1 MTRMTRHGA
10 LDMRGIDAPRSHYYA
25 SGRFGR
31 LFPSLPPFQTDSD
44 AVQKTLLAL
53 GQAGGSMD
61 ANDQPGVPN
70 PDSPDNLDVPAGFTF
85 LGQFIDHDITFDPT
99 SSLERQVDPEAIANF
114 RTPLLELDS
123 VYGAG
128 PQASPHLYDQ
138 SSHGLKFLIDA
149 GHPRDIPRNS
159 QQVALI
165 GDPRNDENLI
175 VSQLHLA
182 FLKFHN
188 AVVDVVL
195 SDGVMPRDQVFR
207 EAQRLVRWHYQWI
220 VLHEFLPHIVG
231 QELMREILAGGLNAY
246 SLQNNLRFYGW
257 RVEPFMP
264 VEFAVAAYRFG
275 HSQVRAGYRV
285 NAEFRAA
292 ILDADQDP
300 RHPDPDDLSGGKRAA
315 RRFVDWHNF
324 FKLNGNTP
332 QPSKRIDTKLSSPL
346 FRLPF
351 TPRGMPSTLAQ
362 RNLLRHLTFGLPSG
376 QAVARAMGIE
386 PLTRDEFEDLAPFG
400 LQTATPLWFYILR
413 EAHLRAD
420 GKHLGP
426 VGGRIVAEVL
436 VGLLLGDR
444 LSFLRCDPRW
454 QPTLGGNGAFGIV
467 DLLKIA
473 AVV

>member
-1 MTRMTRHGA
+1 MTRHGE
-10 LDMRGIDAPRSHYYA
+10 LDLRGIDAPRSSYYA

-31 LFPSLPPFQTDSD
+31 LFPALPPFQPDTE
-44 AVQKTLLAL
+44 AVRQALVTL

-61 ANDQPGVPN
+61 AKDQPGVPN
-70 PDSPDNLDVPAGFTF
+70 PESPDNLDIPAGFTF

-128 PQASPHLYDQ
+128 PRANPHLYDQ

-149 GHPRDIPRNS
+149 EHPKDVPRNS
-159 QQVALI
+159 QQVALV

-188 AVVDVVL
+188 AVVDMVR
-195 SDGVMPRDQVFR
+195 SDGVTTRDQVFQ

-220 VLHEFLPHIVG
+220 VLHEFLPHVVG
-231 QELMREILAGGLNAY
+231 TTLMQEILAGGLNAY
-246 SLQNNLRFYGW
+246 SLNHNLRCYHYSN
-257 RVEPFMP
+257 EPFIP

-285 NAEFRAA
+285 NADFRAA

-300 RHPDPDDLSGGKRAA
+300 ANPDPDDLSGGKRAA

-324 FKLNGNTP
+324 FTVNGNTP
-332 QPSKRIDTKLSSPL
+332 QPGKRIDTKLSTPL

-351 TPRGMPSTLAQ
+351 TPQGVPGALAQ

-376 QAVARAMGIE
+376 QAISRAMGIE
-386 PLTRDEFEDLAPFG
+386 PLTAAELDDLDEFGMD
-400 LQTATPLWFYILR
+400 TATPLWFYILR
-413 EAHLRAD
+413 EAHKRAD

-426 VGGRIVAEVL
+426 VGGHMVAEVF
-436 VGLLLGDR
+436 VGL
-444 LSFLRCDPRW
+444 
-454 QPTLGGNGAFGIV
+454 
-467 DLLKIA
+467 
-473 AVV
+473 